1 MDNQVLVFGAQ
12 GYIGR
17 VITRL
22 LAGSQEL
29 EPVQIFRKGAKHLA
43 QIGAKV
49 KEFDSFEALGEYLRS
64 NSKPIAAVNAAAL
77 TSKEDSHLAIQS
89 LVDSNVALSAH
100 IARICVDIGVDRL
113 VHFGTFST
121 SIDGI
126 NHSPQTFYAATKSAS
141 YEVLRYFSS
150 SGMLKV
156 VILEPFDIYAADHP
170 HGKIVSTLVESLING
185 RKLQLSK
192 GEQELAPIHA
202 IDVATAA
209 IQAITMELS
218 GQLSIWS
225 LPGPDVLTL
234 RQLATE
240 IAIALEEESNLN
252 LLSFANPYRSN
263 EIMKVA
269 PRFAVF
275 PLEALIRVRE
285 GIHVAALV

>member
-89 LVDSNVALSAH
+89 LVDSNVALCAH
-100 IARICVDIGVDRL
+100 IARICADIGVDRL
-113 VHFGTFST
+113 IHFGTFST
-121 SIDGI
+121 SIDGV
-126 NHSPQTFYAATKSAS
+126 NPSPQTFYAATKSAS

-170 HGKIVSTLVESLING
+170 HGKIVSILVESLING

>member
-121 SIDGI
+121 SIDGV
-126 NHSPQTFYAATKSAS
+126 NPSPQTFYAATKSAS

-170 HGKIVSTLVESLING
+170 HGKIVSILVESLING

>member
-22 LAGSQEL
+22 LAGTQEL
-29 EPVQIFRKGAKHLA
+29 EPVQLFRKGAKHLA

-49 KEFDSFEALGEYLRS
+49 EEFDSFEALGEYLRS

-89 LVDSNVALSAH
+89 LVDSNVALCAH
-100 IARICVDIGVDRL
+100 IARICADIGVDRL
-113 VHFGTFST
+113 IHFGTFST
-121 SIDGI
+121 SIDGV
-126 NHSPQTFYAATKSAS
+126 NPSPQTFYAATKSAS

-170 HGKIVSTLVESLING
+170 HGKIISTLVESLTNG
-185 RKLQLSK
+185 RKLDLSK

-202 IDVATAA
+202 LDVATAA
-209 IQAITMELS
+209 IEAITLEIS

-240 IAIALEEESNLN
+240 IAIALEKESNLN

-263 EIMKVA
+263 EIMKVVTRH
-269 PRFAVF
+269 PLF
-275 PLEALIRVRE
+275 PVKPGIRLGDGLFLCAL
-285 GIHVAALV
+285 

>member
-22 LAGSQEL
+22 LAGTQEL
-29 EPVQIFRKGAKHLA
+29 EPVQLFRKGAKHLA

-49 KEFDSFEALGEYLRS
+49 EAFDSFEALGEYLRS

-126 NHSPQTFYAATKSAS
+126 NPSPQTFYAATKSAS

-170 HGKIVSTLVESLING
+170 HGKIISTLVEALING
-185 RKLQLSK
+185 RKLELSK

-202 IDVATAA
+202 LDVATAA
-209 IQAITMELS
+209 IEAITLEIS

-240 IAIALEEESNLN
+240 IAIALEKESNLN

-275 PLEALIRVRE
+275 PLQALIRVRE

>member
-1 MDNQVLVFGAQ
+1 MDNQVLVFGAR

-43 QIGAKV
+43 QIGSKV
-49 KEFDSFEALGEYLRS
+49 KEFDSFEALGEYIRS
-64 NSKPIAAVNAAAL
+64 NSKPIAAVNAGAL
-77 TSKEDSHLAIQS
+77 TSKEDTHLAIQS
-89 LVDSNVALSAH
+89 LVDSNVALCAH
-100 IARICVDIGVDRL
+100 IARICADIGVDRL
-113 VHFGTFST
+113 IHFGTFST
-121 SIDGI
+121 SIDGV
-126 NHSPQTFYAATKSAS
+126 NPSPQTFYAATKSAS

-170 HGKIVSTLVESLING
+170 HGKIVSILVESLING

-240 IAIALEEESNLN
+240 IAIALEKESNLN

-263 EIMKVA
+263 EIMNLA

>member
-22 LAGSQEL
+22 LAGTQEL
-29 EPVQIFRKGAKHLA
+29 EPVQLFRKGAKHLA
-43 QIGAKV
+43 QIGAEV
-49 KEFDSFEALGEYLRS
+49 EEFDSFEALGEYLRS

-89 LVDSNVALSAH
+89 LVDSNVALPAH
-100 IARICVDIGVDRL
+100 IARICLDIGVDRL

-126 NHSPQTFYAATKSAS
+126 NPSPQTFYAATKSAS

-170 HGKIVSTLVESLING
+170 HGKIISTLVESLING
-185 RKLQLSK
+185 RKLELSK

-202 IDVATAA
+202 LDVATAA
-209 IQAITMELS
+209 IEAITLEIS

-240 IAIALEEESNLN
+240 IAIALEKESNLN

-263 EIMKVA
+263 EIMKVVTRH
-269 PRFAVF
+269 PLF
-275 PLEALIRVRE
+275 PVKPSIRLGDGLFLCAL
-285 GIHVAALV
+285 

>member
-1 MDNQVLVFGAQ
+1 MDNQVLVFGAR

-49 KEFDSFEALGEYLRS
+49 KEFDSVEALGEYLRS

-89 LVDSNVALSAH
+89 LVDSNVALCAH
-100 IARICVDIGVDRL
+100 IARICADIGVDRL
-113 VHFGTFST
+113 IHFGTFST
-121 SIDGI
+121 SIDGV
-126 NHSPQTFYAATKSAS
+126 NPSPQTFYAATKSAS

-156 VILEPFDIYAADHP
+156 VILEPFDIYAAGHP

-240 IAIALEEESNLN
+240 IAIALEEESNLK

>member
-89 LVDSNVALSAH
+89 LVDSNVALCAH
-100 IARICVDIGVDRL
+100 IARICADIGVDRL
-113 VHFGTFST
+113 IHFGTFST
-121 SIDGI
+121 SIDGV
-126 NHSPQTFYAATKSAS
+126 NPSPQTFYAATKSAS

-170 HGKIVSTLVESLING
+170 HGKIVSILVESLING

-202 IDVATAA
+202 LDVATAA
-209 IQAITMELS
+209 IEAITLEIS

-240 IAIALEEESNLN
+240 IAIALEKESNLN

-263 EIMKVA
+263 EIMKVVTRH
-269 PRFAVF
+269 PLF
-275 PLEALIRVRE
+275 PVKPGIRLGDGLFLCAL
-285 GIHVAALV
+285 

>member
-1 MDNQVLVFGAQ
+1 MDNQVLVFGAR

-17 VITRL
+17 VITKL

-49 KEFDSFEALGEYLRS
+49 KEFDNFEALGEYLRS

-89 LVDSNVALSAH
+89 LVDSNVALCAH
-100 IARICVDIGVDRL
+100 IARICADIGVDRL
-113 VHFGTFST
+113 IHFGTFST
-121 SIDGI
+121 SIDGV
-126 NHSPQTFYAATKSAS
+126 NPSPQTFYAATKSAS

-170 HGKIVSTLVESLING
+170 HGKIVSILVESLING